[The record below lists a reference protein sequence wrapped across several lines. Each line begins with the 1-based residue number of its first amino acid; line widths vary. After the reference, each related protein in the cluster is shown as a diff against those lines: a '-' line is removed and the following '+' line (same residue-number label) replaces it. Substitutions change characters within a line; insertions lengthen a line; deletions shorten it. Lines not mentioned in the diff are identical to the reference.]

1 MSKILNNPEI
11 FQINRLEA
19 HSDHL
24 YFETLDSA
32 KNLEEIELKQSL
44 NGTWKFQ
51 FSKNLDE
58 REEEFYKENFDSN
71 HFKDIIVPGHIQLQ
85 GFDRMQYINTLY
97 LWDGR
102 EHLRPPHISEV
113 DNPIGSYIKEFELN
127 DNLINKDIFIS
138 FQGVETA
145 FSFWINGNFVGYNEI
160 GERNN
165 LVYQLLNYFLS
176 PIFFIF
182 FSYSLTKNNY
192 FFINPSFS

>member
-1 MSKILNNPEI
+1 MEKKEISKILNNPEI

-51 FSKNLDE
+51 FSKNLDG

-97 LWDGR
+97 PWDGR

-182 FSYSLTKNNY
+182 FSYSLN
-192 FFINPSFS
+192 

>member
-1 MSKILNNPEI
+1 MEKKEISKILNNPEI

-51 FSKNLDE
+51 FSKNLDG

-97 LWDGR
+97 PWDGR

-182 FSYSLTKNNY
+182 FSYSLTKNK
-192 FFINPSFS
+192 IKR

>member
-1 MSKILNNPEI
+1 MEKKEISKILNNPEI

-51 FSKNLDE
+51 FSKNLNE

-97 LWDGR
+97 PWDGR

-145 FSFWINGNFVGYNEI
+145 FSFWING
-160 GERNN
+160 
-165 LVYQLLNYFLS
+165 
-176 PIFFIF
+176 
-182 FSYSLTKNNY
+182 K
-192 FFINPSFS
+192 